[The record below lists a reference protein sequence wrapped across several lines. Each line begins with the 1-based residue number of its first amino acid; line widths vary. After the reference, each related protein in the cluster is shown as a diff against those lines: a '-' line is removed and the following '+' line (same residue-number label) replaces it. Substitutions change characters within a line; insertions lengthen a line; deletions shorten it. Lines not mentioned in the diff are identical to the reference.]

1 MESFLSRYR
10 NPLVLLAIVLA
21 QLLGLAV
28 QVRRPNT
35 GNDGQQTRLIRY
47 WAVTAFSPFER
58 SRTCSFP
65 LRVTNQTD

>member
-28 QVRRPNT
+28 QVRSPNN
-35 GNDGQQTRLIRY
+35 GKDGQQTRLIRY
-47 WAVTAFSPFER
+47 WVVTAFSPFER
-58 SRTCSFP
+58 AFLSVGHGVSSH
-65 LRVTNQTD
+65 LA